1 MNSKEQ
7 LKAYKGIITMVI
19 GFLVL
24 FLLLKKT
31 VLLYLAAGI
40 FSVSALSPIAIEF
53 IYKWWMKLAMLLGK
67 INSTILLTLIFFVLL
82 TPIAWLYRL
91 FNKDPLQLKKNFN
104 KPSYFISRNHTYTK
118 ADLEKMW

>member
-1 MNSKEQ
+1 MNAKEQ
-7 LKAYKGIITMVI
+7 LKAYKSIVTMVI

-24 FLLLKKT
+24 FLLFKKT
-31 VLLYLAAGI
+31 VLLYLAVGV
-40 FSVSALSPIAIEF
+40 FLVSALSPVAAEF
-53 IYKWWMKLAMLLGK
+53 VYKWWMKLAMLLGK

>member
-40 FSVSALSPIAIEF
+40 FSISALSPIATEF

>member
-1 MNSKEQ
+1 
-7 LKAYKGIITMVI
+7 
-19 GFLVL
+19 
-24 FLLLKKT
+24 
-31 VLLYLAAGI
+31 
-40 FSVSALSPIAIEF
+40 
-53 IYKWWMKLAMLLGK
+53 
-67 INSTILLTLIFFVLL
+67 VLL